1 MTTNCFDVVSLFD
14 LKNNNRQQQQMQRR
28 TGWKAQLWVYLWMYA
43 CVCVW
48 QVENGF
54 VTSKGLKACSF
65 VWLTEIYEN
74 EAKMCDEILER
85 QGGKG

>member
-14 LKNNNRQQQQMQRR
+14 LEKTKQATTTNAKANRLKGPVVGVSMNVVV
-28 TGWKAQLWVYLWMYA
+28 GV
-43 CVCVW
+43 CVCVCVR

-65 VWLTEIYEN
+65 VWLAKIYVN
-74 EAKMCDEILER
+74 EAKM
-85 QGGKG
+85 